1 MTVFRFFLALVIG
14 TASGL
19 ALPQARVTAATH
31 NPMLSGQCCPP
42 PAATPRDSLQA
53 SSLQLSSVG
62 VHSQVPACRGVTS
75 AKMPAARFSLYMSE
89 TLPEPSEAAQP
100 VAETATPAT
109 MPPAAPK
116 QADVWSS
123 MASQATRVG
132 CNTGGVAFCSGWLV
146 WPHAVYESNSLPP
159 QEHGLACVPFF
170 SPCMR
175 VPLTHMRAPVAVAQP
190 TSHSSCSAPCPPSSR
205 FSRAATP
212 SWTCFLHDHIASNAA
227 VLKQTASST

>member
-19 ALPQARVTAATH
+19 TLPQARVTAATH

-42 PAATPRDSLQA
+42 PAATPSDSLQA

-132 CNTGGVAFCSGWLV
+132 CNTGGVASLLAGSCGHTPSTDRILCR
-146 WPHAVYESNSLPP
+146 PKSMDSHACPFS
-159 QEHGLACVPFF
+159 HRACV
-170 SPCMR
+170 C
-175 VPLTHMRAPVAVAQP
+175 H
-190 TSHSSCSAPCPPSSR
+190 
-205 FSRAATP
+205 
-212 SWTCFLHDHIASNAA
+212 
-227 VLKQTASST
+227 